1 MVLHKNH
8 NSPEFFSK
16 GAELANGEVL
26 LPARVD
32 MLGSFTCC
40 PQDAFEKQQLYYIQ
54 LMMLFK
60 WRKVEG

>member
-32 MLGSFTCC
+32 MLGSFTWC
-40 PQDAFEKQQLYYIQ
+40 PQDAFEEAAITL
-54 LMMLFK
+54 LSVNDAF
-60 WRKVEG
+60 